1 MSGKIKIA
9 DLRKFDIADY
19 LDSDEAIAEY
29 LTEVL
34 AENDGEAFA
43 HALGKVARA
52 RGMTEVA
59 ATAGL
64 GRESLYKALRE
75 GSEPRFETI
84 RRVCEALGLRLAI
97 IVDDTHEAA

>member
-1 MSGKIKIA
+1 MVEKIRISSLK
-9 DLRKFDIADY
+9 KFDIADY
-19 LDSDEAIAEY
+19 PDSDEAIAEY
-29 LTEVL
+29 LTEAL

-52 RGMTEVA
+52 RGMSEVA

-64 GRESLYKALRE
+64 GRGSLYKALRE
-75 GSEPRFETI
+75 GSEPKFDTI

-97 IVDDTHEAA
+97 VPDEEHEAA

>member
-1 MSGKIKIA
+1 MSGKIKISE
-9 DLRKFDIADY
+9 LRNFDISDD

-52 RGMTEVA
+52 RGMTDIA
-59 ATAGL
+59 AAAGL
-64 GRESLYKALRE
+64 GRESLYKSLR
-75 GSEPRFETI
+75 GGAEPKFETI
-84 RRVCEALGLRLAI
+84 RRVCEALGLRLA
-97 IVDDTHEAA
+97 VFTSDAA

>member
-1 MSGKIKIA
+1 MSGKIKISE
-9 DLRKFDIADY
+9 LRKFDIADY

-52 RGMTEVA
+52 RGMTDIA
-59 ATAGL
+59 AAAGL
-64 GRESLYKALRE
+64 GRESLYKSLRD
-75 GSEPRFETI
+75 GAEPKFDTI
-84 RRVCEALGLRLAI
+84 RRVCEALGLRVTI
-97 IVDDTHEAA
+97 VVDDAA